1 MSTGRAA
8 LNGCIVLVAASLI
21 AACSTTYKFGTQSP
35 PGEIAD
41 ASYLCRDGTT
51 VRARYYIDAQSVD
64 LTVGDSAEPVR
75 LPVAMSG
82 SGARY
87 TDGAYE
93 LWEHQGKARVTLP
106 SGTVYDEC
114 AKQQ

>member
-1 MSTGRAA
+1 MT
-8 LNGCIVLVAASLI
+8 SLI
-21 AACSTTYKFGTQSP
+21 AACSTTYKVGTQAP
-35 PGEIAD
+35 PAGKVAE
-41 ASYLCRDGTT
+41 ASYLCADGTMIH
-51 VRARYYIDAQSVD
+51 ARYYIDAQSVD

-87 TDGAYE
+87 SDGAYE

-106 SGTVYDEC
+106 SGTVHDEC
-114 AKQQ
+114 ATQQ